1 MTSPFLDRVNQHD
14 KWYKADDC
22 VFCDIIAG
30 NTGAYVVA
38 ETDMYM
44 AFLDILPIR
53 AGMWQMI
60 LHQVILLSYPKHM
73 SHTYQI
79 WAKSNQLLWCM
90 ALYVSRVLWRKVCC
104 GTTDWGAAFDATGL
118 QVAANQEYAQ
128 VVNHVREIHWPQ
140 VHFHIV
146 PAISDSTSILSKW
159 NKPPKVSIP
168 GRRDELDEQEAV
180 ELQARLQRHMHV
192 PKL

>member
-53 AGMWQMI
+53 AGHT
-60 LHQVILLSYPKHM
+60 LVIPKAHVSHISDM
-73 SHTYQI
+73 SEEQS
-79 WAKSNQLLWCM
+79 A
-90 ALYVSRVLWRKVCC
+90 ALMHGIVRVTRAMKK
-104 GTTDWGAAFDATGL
+104 AFDATGL

-128 VVNHVREIHWPQ
+128 VVNH

-180 ELQARLQRHMHV
+180 ELQARLQRHMHG